1 MPSPLSSRRPW
12 FLLPHLGGYRF
23 RWLHSRTPLLL
34 SFLSTHGF
42 SIARVRLAL
51 SSFQRLRDQLVF
63 AGPSTPGAESTRSCS
78 GGLSSKHGVS
88 TRPVLDSSFSKASD
102 EFVCSF
108 NERDHG
114 KAGDGFPESS
124 LRHARSDRL
133 DRSPSLPVRRTAHA
147 LARLAAFSPSPW
159 SSRQFR
165 HGFAPWLT
173 ANTEHLSCG
182 ENFSCIPWA
191 SRRNFSM
198 DAKAE
203 KMALFRYGLIAPLV
217 LETLPRGEL
226 MRRAREIAAR
236 HNEIPGSQRISIC
249 LDTLLLWARRYRQGG
264 FEALAP
270 KPRQDR
276 GQSRTITPQLAELIE
291 RLKRENPHRTGK
303 TLLNELALSARCD
316 SRPIS
321 ASTLYRFLH
330 QHGLTERQLL
340 AVPGHKKFHAEY
352 SNHIWQSDMLFGPYI
367 QRAGG
372 GKMQAFLYAILD
384 DASRLI
390 PHAQFYGHQ
399 TLDAFLDCLR
409 QAVAARGLPLRLYVD
424 NGTVYRSQQLARI
437 AASLGILITHTPP
450 YQPEGRGK
458 IERFFRTVREQFL
471 ANLDRSLALSL
482 EQLNE
487 RLWAWID
494 HYHRTEHGGLGTTPL
509 LRWQRDIEH
518 VRQLPPATDLRRLF
532 FHRLDR
538 LVRRDSTFLLHN
550 GFYEA
555 PSHLAGQ
562 RIEVRFDPLDRSQVE
577 IYFQGQAQGWVRPV
591 DPVVN
596 AQLSSPKAAA
606 SPAPQPSGIN
616 FVELLQQKKAPDQ
629 QKE

>member
-1 MPSPLSSRRPW
+1 
-12 FLLPHLGGYRF
+12 
-23 RWLHSRTPLLL
+23 
-34 SFLSTHGF
+34 
-42 SIARVRLAL
+42 
-51 SSFQRLRDQLVF
+51 
-63 AGPSTPGAESTRSCS
+63 
-78 GGLSSKHGVS
+78 
-88 TRPVLDSSFSKASD
+88 
-102 EFVCSF
+102 
-108 NERDHG
+108 
-114 KAGDGFPESS
+114 
-124 LRHARSDRL
+124 
-133 DRSPSLPVRRTAHA
+133 
-147 LARLAAFSPSPW
+147 
-159 SSRQFR
+159 
-165 HGFAPWLT
+165 
-173 ANTEHLSCG
+173 
-182 ENFSCIPWA
+182 
-191 SRRNFSM
+191 M

-236 HNEIPGSQRISIC
+236 HYQIPGSQRISIC
-249 LDTLLLWARRYRQGG
+249 LDTVLLWARRYRHAG

-303 TLLNELALSARCD
+303 TLLHELALSAHGD
-316 SRPIS
+316 SHPIS

-340 AVPGHKKFHAEY
+340 AAPGHKKFHAEY
-352 SNHIWQSDMLFGPYI
+352 SNHIWHSDLLFGPYV
-367 QRAGG
+367 QRVGG

-399 TLDAFLDCLR
+399 GLEAFLDCLR

-424 NGTVYRSQQLARI
+424 NGKVYRSQQLARI
-437 AASLGILITHTPP
+437 AASLGTLITHTPP

-458 IERFFRTVREQFL
+458 IERFFRSVREQFL
-471 ANLDRSLALSL
+471 ANLDRGVTLSL

-494 HYHRTEHGGLGTTPL
+494 HYHRTPHGGLGTTPL
-509 LRWQRDIEH
+509 LRWQHDIEH
-518 VRQLPPATDLRRLF
+518 IRQLPPATDLRRLF

-562 RIEVRFDPLDRSQVE
+562 RIEVRFDPLDLSQVE
-577 IYFQGQAQGWVRPV
+577 IYFQGQAQGRVRPV

-596 AQLSSPKAAA
+596 PQLSSTKAAA
-606 SPAPQPSGIN
+606 SPAAEPTGIN
-616 FVELLQQKKAPDQ
+616 FVELLQQKKARDQ